1 MKTRFTNE
9 QITQSIKE
17 QKAGEQAVDVG
28 YVANFRKGWV

>member
-9 QITQSIKE
+9 QTSQSIKK
-17 QKAGEQAVDVG
+17 QKAGEQAADVG